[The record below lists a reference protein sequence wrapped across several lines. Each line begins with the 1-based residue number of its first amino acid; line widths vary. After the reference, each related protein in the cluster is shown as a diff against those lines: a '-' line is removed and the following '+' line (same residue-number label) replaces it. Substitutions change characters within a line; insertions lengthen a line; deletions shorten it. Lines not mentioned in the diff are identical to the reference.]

1 MKPKI
6 QPVIGQIGN
15 KMSKRITSEKSS
27 IRGKFNPKTVTVNVI
42 AHPSLRVV
50 THQLKTGDLVIV
62 LL

>member
-1 MKPKI
+1 MKSRGHDESK
-6 QPVIGQIGN
+6 QIEN
-15 KMSKRITSEKSS
+15 KMREKIALGKSPVRRVFKR
-27 IRGKFNPKTVTVNVI
+27 KTVTVNVI